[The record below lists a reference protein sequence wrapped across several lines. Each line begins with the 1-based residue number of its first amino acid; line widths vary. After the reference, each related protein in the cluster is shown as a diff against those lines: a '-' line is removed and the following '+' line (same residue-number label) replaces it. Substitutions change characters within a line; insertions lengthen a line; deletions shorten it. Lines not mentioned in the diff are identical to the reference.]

1 MATNRRIREPWIHV
15 WDRPLPELPS
25 LVHFNEAQA
34 APGHRLHPHTHERFE
49 LCYLVAGR
57 ARWTNP
63 DGVFDVGP
71 GDLYLTAPGEI
82 HDGVADERDPHHNFA
97 IGFDLALGA
106 PRLGDPAGNAA
117 EIDAV
122 EALPPRR
129 RVIPGGG
136 ATAPIFRAIR
146 RELETLPVAGDPRR
160 LLAVAML
167 QALLVELAVTAT
179 RLAIDARADDDTGEG
194 DLRALEA
201 RLRER
206 LDTPPTLAEMAAWAG
221 VSPGHLALR
230 FKRVYG
236 RTPLEHVTHLR
247 IDEAARRLRGD
258 PGATV
263 TGVAFDLGFCS
274 SQYFAEVFKRVRGVT
289 PSDWRR

>member
-1 MATNRRIREPWIHV
+1 MATNRRAPEPWIRG
-15 WDRPLPELPS
+15 WERPLPELPS

-63 DGVFDVGP
+63 DGAFDIGP

-97 IGFDLALGA
+97 IGFDLTLGA
-106 PRLGDPAGNAA
+106 PRIGDPAGAAA

-129 RVIPGGG
+129 RVIHDGG
-136 ATAPIFRAIR
+136 ATAPIFRAIQ
-146 RELETLPVAGDPRR
+146 RELVALPPPGDPRR
-160 LLAVAML
+160 TLAVAML
-167 QALLVELAVTAT
+167 QALMVELAVTAT
-179 RLAIDARADDDTGEG
+179 RLAIDARGAEHAEEG

-201 RLRER
+201 RLRQR
-206 LDTPPTLAEMAAWAG
+206 LDAPPTLAEMAAWAG

-236 RTPLEHVTHLR
+236 RTPLEHVTSLR
-247 IDEAARRLRGD
+247 IAEAARRLKDD
-258 PGATV
+258 PRASV
-263 TGVAFDLGFCS
+263 TDVALDLGFCS
-274 SQYFAEVFKRVRGVT
+274 SQYFAEVFKRVQGVT
-289 PSDWRR
+289 PSEWRR

>member
-1 MATNRRIREPWIHV
+1 MATNRRAPEPWLRGWV
-15 WDRPLPELPS
+15 RPLPELPS

-106 PRLGDPAGNAA
+106 PRLGDPAGAAA

-136 ATAPIFRAIR
+136 ATAPIFRAIA
-146 RELETLPVAGDPRR
+146 RELADLPPTGDPRR
-160 LLAVAML
+160 SLAVAML
-167 QALLVELAVTAT
+167 QALMVELAVTAT
-179 RLAIDARADDDTGEG
+179 RLAIDARAADHAEEG

-201 RLRER
+201 RLRQR
-206 LDTPPTLAEMAAWAG
+206 LDTPPT
-221 VSPGHLALR
+221 
-230 FKRVYG
+230 
-236 RTPLEHVTHLR
+236 
-247 IDEAARRLRGD
+247 
-258 PGATV
+258 
-263 TGVAFDLGFCS
+263 
-274 SQYFAEVFKRVRGVT
+274 
-289 PSDWRR
+289 